1 MSGGIL
7 SVRGTECGEEKFI
20 VLGGGLDV
28 FVDGNIPITRCDEAR
43 IGRALSLR
51 VDGPRTVGSDS

>member
-7 SVRGTECGEEKFI
+7 SVRGTECSEEKFI

-28 FVDGNIPITRCDEAR
+28 FVDGNITNHQM
-43 IGRALSLR
+43 
-51 VDGPRTVGSDS
+51 